1 MKPGSIRAWLELLR
15 VPNLLT
21 VPGDPLAGWAL
32 ATAGSPAAG
41 IPWTVCVA
49 SILFYAG
56 GLLLNDVADAAEDR
70 AARPNRPIPS
80 GRVSRAAAACAAF
93 ALAAAGM
100 VLCFR
105 VSLKTGFAAAELLV
119 VVCLYDLWFKRLPV
133 VGPVAMGFCRGLN
146 ILLGAAAA
154 PACPTSVVVLVAAG
168 AETLYI
174 AGVTQLARRETRH
187 GTWWTPSR
195 IGMLIGGL
203 LWIQAAFC
211 IAAGGAGIWI
221 GVALATLW
229 LPLRAL
235 RRRFEMS

>member
-1 MKPGSIRAWLELLR
+1 MKSASIRGWLELLR
-15 VPNLLT
+15 IPNLLT

-32 ATAGSPAAG
+32 ATAGAAVG

-49 SILFYAG
+49 SVLFYAA
-56 GLLLNDVADAAEDR
+56 GLLLNDVADVAEDR
-70 AARPNRPIPS
+70 IARPNRPIPS
-80 GRVSRAAAACAAF
+80 ARVSRAAAAWAAVAF
-93 ALAAAGM
+93 AAAGL

-105 VSLKTGFAAAELLV
+105 VSPKTGFAAVELV
-119 VVCLYDLWFKRLPV
+119 VMVCLYDLWFKRLPV

-146 ILLGAAAA
+146 VMLGAAAA
-154 PACPTSVVVLVAAG
+154 PACPTTTAVLVAAG

-174 AGVTQLARRETRH
+174 AVVTHLARRETRG
-187 GTWWTPSR
+187 GTWWTPAR
-195 IGMLIGGL
+195 IGTLIGGL

-221 GVALATLW
+221 GLTLAALW